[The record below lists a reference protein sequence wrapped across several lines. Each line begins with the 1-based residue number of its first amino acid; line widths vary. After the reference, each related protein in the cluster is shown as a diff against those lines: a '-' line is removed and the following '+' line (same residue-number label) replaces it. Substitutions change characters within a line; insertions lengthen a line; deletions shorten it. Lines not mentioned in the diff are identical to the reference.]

1 LLSRKLSDRRVAT
14 RARLATTR
22 VDIDRRDTDIGT
34 NNVELDKRK
43 FIYIVD
49 RIGGADILALTGEAA
64 EIGEARDS
72 DDHRDGDA
80 HKDRDRH

>member
-1 LLSRKLSDRRVAT
+1 LLGRKLSDRDLRDQGAIGDDRVG
-14 RARLATTR
+14 
-22 VDIDRRDTDIGT
+22 IDRRDTDTGT
-34 NNVELDKRK
+34 NNVELDTRK

-72 DDHRDGDA
+72 DDHRDA